1 MTTAM
6 LTPEVVTV
14 PQPAAGSTARRPF
27 FEFARLLAAVSI
39 VWLHSMRSPE
49 MLGSTVLGRFAV
61 PFFTAAAVFMIC
73 ESVARGRRPTVAEYS
88 RSRFLRLYIPFLAW
102 TVIYLNFKL
111 LKGKLAPDQP
121 NDFPGIEVLLTGGF
135 YHLWFLPFVLIVSVI
150 AFAAVRNR
158 MGNAVAETRMAL
170 LSAMAGGLLAV
181 KPPPSQ
187 SIVAE
192 TWAEYWWTAL
202 PAAFWGISIAVLVR
216 HAREVFQK
224 SQLIPI
230 GGLALFAIAIAWT
243 WHVGRSTLTENLAG
257 IGFLIFA
264 LAPWQGHLI
273 RRFASLGA
281 LAYGIYLSHLLFIKS
296 CEAVATK
303 LDLSVS
309 VALDL
314 TIFAVS
320 LCGSVLLTWLLSKA
334 RPTRWL
340 VA

>member
-1 MTTAM
+1 MTTVA
-6 LTPEVVTV
+6 LTPEVLLE
-14 PQPAAGSTARRPF
+14 PQPAASSTVRRPF

-39 VWLHSMRSPE
+39 VWLHTMRSPE
-49 MLGSTVLGRFAV
+49 MLASTALGRFAV

-73 ESVARGRRPTVAEYS
+73 ESVTRGRRKTLAEYT
-88 RSRFLRLYIPFLAW
+88 RNRFVRLYVPFLAW

-111 LKGKLAPDQP
+111 LKGKLAPSQP
-121 NDFPGIEVLLTGGF
+121 NEFPGIEVLLSGGF
-135 YHLWFLPFVLIVSVI
+135 YHLWFLPFVLVVSVI

-158 MGNAVAETRMAL
+158 IGNPMAEIRLAL
-170 LSAMAGGLLAV
+170 LTAMAGGLLAV
-181 KPPPSQ
+181 APPPSQ
-187 SIVAE
+187 WIVAE

-202 PAAFWGISIAVLVR
+202 PAAFWGISIAVFVR
-216 HAREVFQK
+216 HTKEVYRK

-230 GGLALFAIAIAWT
+230 GGLAIFAAATAWT

-257 IGFLIFA
+257 MGFLVFA
-264 LAPWQGHLI
+264 LAPWQDKVV

-314 TIFAVS
+314 TIFAIS
-320 LCGSVLLTWLLSKA
+320 LCGSVLLTWLLSKT